1 MGRPVFV
8 RLAVAGLTLATVAM
22 AAAPSIAAD
31 IQVFTSGAP
40 SAVQKRLAPTFT
52 KATGHNVVITAETIN
67 LILKRL
73 EGNAGLE
80 GDAGPDVVV
89 IPRPV
94 LAKFEKSGA
103 LRPGSMVD
111 VARVG
116 IGVVVKEGSL
126 LPDISTADALRKM
139 LLNAKSIAHP
149 DPKGG
154 GFTGAHIDRMFERL
168 GIADAVRPKVR
179 LGFAFAGGVD
189 SVAKGEVELGLFNI
203 SEIVPAK
210 GVTLVGPLPAEHQNY
225 LVFAGALHVRGVS
238 PGPAAAYLRALVE
251 PGADAAWNAG
261 GMEAIGSDGALTGSV
276 RDRAGNRDRPAE

>member
-1 MGRPVFV
+1 MFV
-8 RLAVAGLTLATVAM
+8 RPAIAGLTLVTVAM
-22 AAAPSIAAD
+22 AAVPSMAAD

-40 SAVQKRLAPTFT
+40 ASVQKRLAPIFT

-73 EGNAGLE
+73 EGDSGLE
-80 GDAGPDVVV
+80 GNAGPDVVV
-89 IPRPV
+89 IPRQA
-94 LAKFEKSGA
+94 LAKFSKSGA
-103 LRPGSMVD
+103 LRPGTMVD
-111 VARVG
+111 IARVG
-116 IGVVVKEGSL
+116 IGVVVKEGAPR
-126 LPDISTADALRKM
+126 PDISTADALRKT

-179 LGFAFAGGVD
+179 LGFAFTGGVA
-189 SVAKGEVELGLFNI
+189 SIAKGEVELGLFNI
-203 SEIVPAK
+203 SEILPTK
-210 GVTLVGPLPAEHQNY
+210 GVTLVGPLPDEHQNY
-225 LVFAGALHVRGVS
+225 LVFAGALHARGAS

-261 GMEAIGSDGALTGSV
+261 GMEAMGDPALTGTV
-276 RDRAGNRDRPAE
+276 PGRGGNGDRPAK

>member
-8 RLAVAGLTLATVAM
+8 RLAIAGLTLAIVAV
-22 AAAPSIAAD
+22 AAPSVAAD

-40 SAVQKRLAPTFT
+40 SAVQKKLAPAFT

-73 EGNAGLE
+73 EDASGLE

-89 IPRPV
+89 IPRPA
-94 LAKFEKSGA
+94 LAKFNKSGA
-103 LRPGSMVD
+103 LRPGTMVD
-111 VARVG
+111 IARVG
-116 IGVVVKEGSL
+116 IGVVVKEGSPR
-126 LPDISTADALRKM
+126 PDISTTDALRKT

-149 DPKGG
+149 NPKGG
-154 GFTGAHIDRMFERL
+154 GFTGAHIDRMLERL

-189 SVAKGEVELGLFNI
+189 SVAKGEVELGIFNI

-210 GVTLVGPLPAEHQNY
+210 GVTLVGPLPDEYQNY
-225 LVFAGALHVRGVS
+225 LVFAGALHVRGAS
-238 PGPAAAYLRALVE
+238 PGPAAAYLRALIE
-251 PGADAAWNAG
+251 PGAEAAWTAG
-261 GMEAIGSDGALTGSV
+261 GMEALGDPALTGTV
-276 RDRAGNRDRPAE
+276 PGPAGKQDRPAK

>member
-8 RLAVAGLTLATVAM
+8 RLAIAGLTLAIVAV
-22 AAAPSIAAD
+22 AAPSIAAD

-40 SAVQKRLAPTFT
+40 SAVQKKLAPAFT

-73 EGNAGLE
+73 EGASGLE

-89 IPRPV
+89 IPRPA
-94 LAKFEKSGA
+94 LAKFNKSGA
-103 LRPGSMVD
+103 LRPGTMVD
-111 VARVG
+111 IARVG
-116 IGVVVKEGSL
+116 IGVVVKEGSPR
-126 LPDISTADALRKM
+126 PDISTTDALRKT

-149 DPKGG
+149 NPKGG
-154 GFTGAHIDRMFERL
+154 GFTGAHIDRMLERL

-189 SVAKGEVELGLFNI
+189 SVAKGEVELGIFNI

-210 GVTLVGPLPAEHQNY
+210 GVTLVGPLPDEHQNY
-225 LVFAGALHVRGVS
+225 LVFAGALHVRGAS
-238 PGPAAAYLRALVE
+238 PGPAAAYLRALIE
-251 PGADAAWNAG
+251 PGAEAAWTAG
-261 GMEAIGSDGALTGSV
+261 GMEALGDPALTGTV
-276 RDRAGNRDRPAE
+276 PGPAGKQDRPAK